1 MAPEDE
7 HPDTDNTEIDRIFSE
22 HQLSLSIQEISL
34 ARSKAS
40 KLKLCAQHLTEF
52 YPDSWDL
59 EMIARVINGEQIPK
73 ATDYRNLSIKMRVDA
88 LRESEQISYEKAVR
102 RVADRIHRGHE
113 VVKEAIRKANKKK

>member
-1 MAPEDE
+1 MAQEDE
-7 HPDTDNTEIDRIFSE
+7 YPDTDNAEIDRIFSE

-52 YPDSWDL
+52 YSDIWDL

-73 ATDYRNLSIKMRVDA
+73 ATDYRNLSIKMRVEE
-88 LRESEQISYEKAVR
+88 LMESEQLSYEKAVQK
-102 RVADRIHRGHE
+102 VADRIYRGTDA
-113 VVKEAIRKANKKK
+113 VKKAIRLANKGS